1 MPPVSPGKTIKPPR
15 SRRAPK
21 IGLVAFIAQAIR
33 NYHFTGAVAPSSP
46 ALAKAMTKSLRLHQ
60 GPKRILEVGPGTG
73 PFTKQILKSLRD
85 GDELHIVEIN
95 PAFASR
101 LDETLLQPFQRK
113 QPQRFVHLH
122 CEAIET
128 AGVTGRFDYIVC
140 GLPFNNFP
148 PSLVRSIF
156 RRMISLLNDGGE
168 LSYFEYAAV
177 RVMKGSFVN
186 SAGRRKLSQIGA
198 VGKVLQ
204 KRHKGTRTL
213 VMGNF
218 PPAVAVK
225 LRG

>member
-1 MPPVSPGKTIKPPR
+1 MPDAKSIKPSRTSRTPR
-15 SRRAPK
+15 N
-21 IGLVAFIAQAIR
+21 GLVAFIAQAIQ

-46 ALAKAMTKSLRLHQ
+46 ALAKAMTRSLRTHQ
-60 GPKRILEVGPGTG
+60 GPKRMLEVGPGTG
-73 PFTKQILKSLRD
+73 PFTKQMLKAMRD

-95 PAFASR
+95 PTFARR
-101 LDETLLQPFQRK
+101 LDEALLKPFQQK
-113 QPQRFVHLH
+113 HQQRFVHLH
-122 CEAIET
+122 CQPIET
-128 AGVTGRFDYIVC
+128 AGVTGGFDYIIC

-148 PSLVRSIF
+148 PALVRSIF
-156 RRMISLLNDGGE
+156 RRMLSLLNEDGE

-186 SAGRRKLSQIGA
+186 SEGRKKLGQIGA

-204 KRHKGTRTL
+204 KRHKGTREL
-213 VMGNF
+213 VLGNF